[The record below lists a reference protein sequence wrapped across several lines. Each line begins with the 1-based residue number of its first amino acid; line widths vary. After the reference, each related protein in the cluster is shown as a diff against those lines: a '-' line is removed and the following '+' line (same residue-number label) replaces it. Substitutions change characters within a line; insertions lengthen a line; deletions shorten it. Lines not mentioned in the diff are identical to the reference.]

1 MVSTSPDHRH
11 FEVYLQLSRRRRIVL
26 TKLQVL
32 NEPGVLSPEWTE
44 GSQCPIHTSSPL
56 QAAPAIPRTLTTFDT
71 NPRCANE
78 EVSLLG
84 HRVGS
89 VADKRVNCGSFG

>member
-1 MVSTSPDHRH
+1 M
-11 FEVYLQLSRRRRIVL
+11 YLQLSRRRRIVL

-44 GSQCPIHTSSPL
+44 VSQYPIHTPSPL
-56 QAAPAIPRTLTTFDT
+56 QVTPAVPHTLTACDT
-71 NPRCANE
+71 NPRCTNE